1 MDLSLSSCF
10 RMRSRLVLMA
20 VSCLF
25 IVVACNKKK
34 PNSVDTAFAKYIEAY
49 SSGVV
54 SKTTAIRIRL
64 TEGSSTTHTLN
75 ETLKESL
82 FSFSPSVRGK
92 SYWVDARTVEFKPDE
107 YLRPDQLY
115 EVEFALGKAMEVP
128 EAFRNFHFTIQ
139 TIKPSFQVREE
150 GLRVEGNSKSRM
162 LLDGEI
168 ETADIES
175 SQKVTEILTAFVGND
190 ALPIAWEHNEANR
203 LHHFKVQDI
212 KRGSATSTLK
222 LMWNG
227 TALGI
232 KLKDEKSI
240 EVPAVGDYKVLGVR
254 AIQDAEN
261 YILVQF
267 SDAIAVNQ
275 ELNGLIAVSN
285 KSALSYSINGSEV
298 KVYVPDELDGD
309 YAVSV
314 NEGIQN
320 LWNARLPTSFSANV
334 FFENRLPS
342 VRISGRGVILPHSGK
357 LVLPFD
363 AINLNAVDLSII
375 RIYENNIPQFL
386 QVNGLEGDE
395 DLRRVGSAIV
405 QKTIRLDDDKTL
417 DLHKRRRFS
426 LDIDKFLQSEP
437 GAIYRVTIGFRP
449 EYSLYT
455 CHESAKDKKDEDE
468 ENDYAAYYADNENVV
483 DEEDSFW
490 RLYNAYY
497 PYGFN
502 WEQRNNP
509 CSRSYYNK
517 DRWASRNIIASNIG
531 LTTKRGNDNSM
542 LVAATDILTTL
553 PLADIELDLLDYQQQ
568 VILKTKTDKEG
579 LAVFDLK
586 KKPYLL
592 IAKKGDE
599 RGYLKLD
606 DGSAL
611 PLSRFDV
618 AGAEVKNGIKGFI
631 FGERGVWRPG
641 DSMYINFIVEEKGA
655 NLPKDHPVEF
665 SLFTP
670 QGQLYKKIIETHA
683 DNGFYLFKTATAAAS
698 PTGNWLA
705 KVKLGGAQFEKR
717 LKVETIMP
725 NRLKIN
731 LDFGADA
738 VLGKEAP
745 STGTLSSKW
754 LFGAPAKNLKA
765 RIDASLY
772 ARKTVFKKFPQYLF
786 DNPTSK
792 YATESKTIFDGSLN
806 EEGVAQVNAK
816 FDIDKTAP
824 GMLSASLLV
833 KVFEPGGAFSVDNTV
848 VPYSPYAGY
857 VGIRVPDGPKP
868 WGFLLTNKT
877 YEMPIVNV
885 DAKGNPQQGSQEVQ
899 VELYR
904 VQWRWWWDNTSE
916 EFSNFTQDNYNKI
929 LRKETVRLSNGVG
942 KWNLSAPGGEWG
954 RYLVLVR
961 DLKSGHVTGSVVY
974 FDDPWWQTRNAGTDP
989 SAAAM
994 LSFTAD
1000 KERYNVGEEV
1010 KLNIPSSKGGRALIS
1025 IESGTR
1031 VLKTSWVETQQG
1043 QTIFTFKA
1051 ESGMAPNVFVNV
1063 SLLQPHAQTT
1073 NDLPIRMY
1081 GVIPILVE
1089 DRNTF
1094 LKPVISM
1101 PDVIKPEQSSVI
1113 SISESSGKEMTYCLA
1128 IVDEGLLDL
1137 THFKTPDP
1145 HEAFY
1150 AKEALG
1156 VKSWDLFDNVIGAW
1170 GSELDRILT
1179 IGGDEDAGG
1188 QARQKSASRFKP
1200 VVKYMGP
1207 FHLNKGEKQT
1217 RRFQLP
1223 PYIGSVRAMVVAANE
1238 GAYGFAEKSIQV
1250 KKPLMLLATMPR
1262 VLGPSENI
1270 KLPVTVFAMDN
1281 NIRSV
1286 NISLQGN
1293 PFLEPVGGNTRTV
1306 SFTAPGE
1313 QMAYFE
1319 VKVKPIEGIGRV
1331 KLMAGSGAE
1340 KAEYEVEIDIRN
1352 PNPPVT
1358 NIGESTIAAGQQW
1371 SGSATPIGLPE
1382 RGKAVLE
1389 ISSIPAMNLEKRLN
1403 YLIGY
1408 PHGCIEQTVSSVF
1421 PQLVLNNL
1429 VELND
1434 RRKAEIDRNVRAGI
1448 EKMKNFQCPDGGF
1461 SYWPGEPESDEW
1473 GTNYAGHFL
1482 LTAQEKGWIVSTEL
1496 LSEWKN
1502 YERSKANAWVPS
1514 TADFYGGDLTQAY
1527 RLYLLALS
1535 RAPELGAMNRL
1546 REFKYLSPEAKWRL
1560 AAAYKLAGQNN
1571 AALNLAN
1578 GLPADFGKRK
1588 SPGITF
1594 GSELRDQAMVLE
1606 TLTLLGKRKEAG
1618 DLVRTIAAKLSQDDW
1633 YSTQTT
1639 AYSLIAIA
1647 AYCGANPNGQ
1657 KIMAGLSVNG
1667 NKLVLNTAAYVS
1679 QTPVNLNTKDRNITV
1694 KNRGSN
1700 TLYIRLIVQGQPLTG
1715 EGIKI
1720 SNNPDLLQMNVS
1732 YLTLNGKAVDINKLV
1747 QGTDF
1752 VAKVV
1757 LRNPGKRGRYE
1768 NMALTQV
1775 FPGGW
1780 EILNTRMLN
1789 NEGSF
1794 KSSASTY
1801 QDIRDD
1807 RVYTYFDMKEGET
1820 LTFYTMLNAAYLG
1833 KYFMPG
1839 LYCEEMYDNTISAG
1853 IGGGW
1858 VEVVEK

>member
-1 MDLSLSSCF
+1 
-10 RMRSRLVLMA
+10 
-20 VSCLF
+20 
-25 IVVACNKKK
+25 
-34 PNSVDTAFAKYIEAY
+34 
-49 SSGVV
+49 
-54 SKTTAIRIRL
+54 
-64 TEGSSTTHTLN
+64 
-75 ETLKESL
+75 
-82 FSFSPSVRGK
+82 
-92 SYWVDARTVEFKPDE
+92 
-107 YLRPDQLY
+107 
-115 EVEFALGKAMEVP
+115 
-128 EAFRNFHFTIQ
+128 
-139 TIKPSFQVREE
+139 
-150 GLRVEGNSKSRM
+150 
-162 LLDGEI
+162 
-168 ETADIES
+168 
-175 SQKVTEILTAFVGND
+175 
-190 ALPIAWEHNEANR
+190 
-203 LHHFKVQDI
+203 
-212 KRGSATSTLK
+212 
-222 LMWNG
+222 
-227 TALGI
+227 
-232 KLKDEKSI
+232 
-240 EVPAVGDYKVLGVR
+240 
-254 AIQDAEN
+254 
-261 YILVQF
+261 
-267 SDAIAVNQ
+267 
-275 ELNGLIAVSN
+275 
-285 KSALSYSINGSEV
+285 
-298 KVYVPDELDGD
+298 
-309 YAVSV
+309 
-314 NEGIQN
+314 
-320 LWNARLPTSFSANV
+320 
-334 FFENRLPS
+334 
-342 VRISGRGVILPHSGK
+342 
-357 LVLPFD
+357 
-363 AINLNAVDLSII
+363 
-375 RIYENNIPQFL
+375 
-386 QVNGLEGDE
+386 
-395 DLRRVGSAIV
+395 
-405 QKTIRLDDDKTL
+405 
-417 DLHKRRRFS
+417 
-426 LDIDKFLQSEP
+426 
-437 GAIYRVTIGFRP
+437 
-449 EYSLYT
+449 
-455 CHESAKDKKDEDE
+455 
-468 ENDYAAYYADNENVV
+468 
-483 DEEDSFW
+483 
-490 RLYNAYY
+490 
-497 PYGFN
+497 
-502 WEQRNNP
+502 
-509 CSRSYYNK
+509 
-517 DRWASRNIIASNIG
+517 
-531 LTTKRGNDNSM
+531 
-542 LVAATDILTTL
+542 
-553 PLADIELDLLDYQQQ
+553 
-568 VILKTKTDKEG
+568 
-579 LAVFDLK
+579 
-586 KKPYLL
+586 
-592 IAKKGDE
+592 
-599 RGYLKLD
+599 
-606 DGSAL
+606 
-611 PLSRFDV
+611 
-618 AGAEVKNGIKGFI
+618 
-631 FGERGVWRPG
+631 
-641 DSMYINFIVEEKGA
+641 
-655 NLPKDHPVEF
+655 
-665 SLFTP
+665 
-670 QGQLYKKIIETHA
+670 
-683 DNGFYLFKTATAAAS
+683 
-698 PTGNWLA
+698 
-705 KVKLGGAQFEKR
+705 
-717 LKVETIMP
+717 
-725 NRLKIN
+725 
-731 LDFGADA
+731 
-738 VLGKEAP
+738 
-745 STGTLSSKW
+745 
-754 LFGAPAKNLKA
+754 
-765 RIDASLY
+765 
-772 ARKTVFKKFPQYLF
+772 
-786 DNPTSK
+786 
-792 YATESKTIFDGSLN
+792 
-806 EEGVAQVNAK
+806 
-816 FDIDKTAP
+816 
-824 GMLSASLLV
+824 
-833 KVFEPGGAFSVDNTV
+833 
-848 VPYSPYAGY
+848 
-857 VGIRVPDGPKP
+857 
-868 WGFLLTNKT
+868 
-877 YEMPIVNV
+877 
-885 DAKGNPQQGSQEVQ
+885 
-899 VELYR
+899 
-904 VQWRWWWDNTSE
+904 
-916 EFSNFTQDNYNKI
+916 
-929 LRKETVRLSNGVG
+929 
-942 KWNLSAPGGEWG
+942 
-954 RYLVLVR
+954 
-961 DLKSGHVTGSVVY
+961 
-974 FDDPWWQTRNAGTDP
+974 
-989 SAAAM
+989 
-994 LSFTAD
+994 
-1000 KERYNVGEEV
+1000 
-1010 KLNIPSSKGGRALIS
+1010 
-1025 IESGTR
+1025 
-1031 VLKTSWVETQQG
+1031 
-1043 QTIFTFKA
+1043 
-1051 ESGMAPNVFVNV
+1051 
-1063 SLLQPHAQTT
+1063 
-1073 NDLPIRMY
+1073 
-1081 GVIPILVE
+1081 
-1089 DRNTF
+1089 
-1094 LKPVISM
+1094 
-1101 PDVIKPEQSSVI
+1101 
-1113 SISESSGKEMTYCLA
+1113 
-1128 IVDEGLLDL
+1128 
-1137 THFKTPDP
+1137 
-1145 HEAFY
+1145 
-1150 AKEALG
+1150 
-1156 VKSWDLFDNVIGAW
+1156 
-1170 GSELDRILT
+1170 
-1179 IGGDEDAGG
+1179 
-1188 QARQKSASRFKP
+1188 
-1200 VVKYMGP
+1200 MGP

-1403 YLIGY
+1403 FLIGY

-1606 TLTLLGKRKEAG
+1606 ALTLLGKRKEAG

-1700 TLYIRLIVQGQPLTG
+1700 ILYIRLIVQGQPLTG